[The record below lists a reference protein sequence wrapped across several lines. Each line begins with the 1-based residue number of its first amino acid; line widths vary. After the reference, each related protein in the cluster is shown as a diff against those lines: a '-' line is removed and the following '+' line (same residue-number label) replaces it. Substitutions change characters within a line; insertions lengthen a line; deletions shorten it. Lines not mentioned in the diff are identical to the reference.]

1 MLCDAAAAWFVNA
14 AAPIVLRDV
23 WVWFMHPY
31 ERQEVSYVSRYFE
44 VILLLII
51 IIILLAAT
59 PGIMSYT
66 MADTA
71 LVLPLLFLC
80 RLELHI
86 IVKVNLISNP

>member
-44 VILLLII
+44 VIF
-51 IIILLAAT
+51 
-59 PGIMSYT
+59 
-66 MADTA
+66 
-71 LVLPLLFLC
+71 VLKCIGNF
-80 RLELHI
+80 RGFTGR
-86 IVKVNLISNP
+86 VTRTW